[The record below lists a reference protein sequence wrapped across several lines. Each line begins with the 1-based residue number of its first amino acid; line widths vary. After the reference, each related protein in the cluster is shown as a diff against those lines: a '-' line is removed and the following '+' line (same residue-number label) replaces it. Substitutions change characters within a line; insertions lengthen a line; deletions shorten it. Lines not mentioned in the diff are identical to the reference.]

1 MFFTQIFVVR
11 FGEYNGFSVL
21 HSDFLENF
29 GKLKTEWLQEHAA
42 SGNEQIKAVNDL
54 RLNQGFC
61 RLRSSH
67 LV

>member
-1 MFFTQIFVVR
+1 MDSVFFTQIF
-11 FGEYNGFSVL
+11 F
-21 HSDFLENF
+21 ENF
-29 GKLKTEWLQEHAA
+29 GKLKTEWLKKHAA

-61 RLRSSH
+61 RLRGSH